1 MMSAAASIARGL
13 TIPVAALAL
22 AAGIAGCGSD
32 TIKPAELVDFKPT
45 GQARVVWRASVGAA
59 KAYVFTPGLQGG
71 SLFAASA
78 SGELVRLDG
87 GTGKEAWSTDTKER
101 LSGGVGADGELVL
114 VGTAKG
120 LVLAYGQDGKERWR
134 APVSSEVLGAPR
146 AADGVVVART
156 VDGRL
161 FGLDAATGKRIWE
174 HQTTL
179 PPLLLRAQPS
189 VTFTRKLVLAGLA
202 GGRLLALDLATG
214 VPAWETVV
222 AQPKG
227 DNELER
233 ITDVAAVPLLVGEDQ
248 ACAVAYQGRVA
259 CVDVSKGALIWG
271 RDASSAGR
279 LGRDPLT
286 LYLTQPD
293 GVVLALDKDSGATL
307 WKQDKLLN
315 RGVTGPTV
323 LGDFVVVGDYEGY
336 IHVLDNET
344 GAFVARTSTDG
355 SAVGSEPLVVG
366 GNLVVQTQGGGV
378 YAIAVK

>member
-1 MMSAAASIARGL
+1 VASAL
-13 TIPVAALAL
+13 
-22 AAGIAGCGSD
+22 AGCGSD
-32 TIKPAELVDFKPT
+32 SIKPAELVSFKPT
-45 GQARVVWRASVGAA
+45 GQARVVWRTSVGEA
-59 KAYVFTPGLQGG
+59 KAYVFTPALQAG
-71 SLFAASA
+71 SLFAAA
-78 SGELVRLDG
+78 AAGDLVRLDAA
-87 GTGKEAWSTDTKER
+87 TGKQVWRTDTKER
-101 LSGGVGADGELVL
+101 LSGGVGADGDLVL

-146 AADGVVVART
+146 AAEGMVVART

-161 FGLDAATGKRIWE
+161 FGLEAATGKRVWE

-179 PPLLLRAQPS
+179 PPLILRARPS
-189 VTFTRKLVLAGLA
+189 VTFARNLVVAGLA
-202 GGRLLALDLATG
+202 GGRLLALDVGTG
-214 VPAWETVV
+214 VPVWETVI

-233 ITDVAAVPLLVGEDQ
+233 VTDVAAVPLLAGEDQ

-259 CVDVSKGALIWG
+259 CVELGKGALVWG

-279 LGRDPLT
+279 LDRDRSA

-293 GVVLALDKDSGATL
+293 GVVIALDKDSGATL

-315 RGVTGPTV
+315 RGVTGPGV
-323 LGDFVVVGDYEGY
+323 LGSFVVVGDYEGY
-336 IHVLDNET
+336 IHVLDAET

-355 SAVGSEPLVVG
+355 SAVGSEPVVVG
-366 GNLVVQTQGGGV
+366 GNLVVQTQEGGV
-378 YAIAVK
+378 FAIAVK